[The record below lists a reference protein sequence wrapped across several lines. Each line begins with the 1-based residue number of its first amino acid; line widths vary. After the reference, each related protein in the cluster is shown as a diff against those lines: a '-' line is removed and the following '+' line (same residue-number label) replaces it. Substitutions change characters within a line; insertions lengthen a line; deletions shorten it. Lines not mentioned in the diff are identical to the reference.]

1 MAVPVLLD
9 CDPGHD
15 DAIAIMLT
23 AGDPAIDLHQV
34 TGRQPNAQVAVDLDT
49 GRFWDLVV
57 AAIAALG

>member
-15 DAIAIMLT
+15 DAIAIMLA
-23 AGDPAIDLHQV
+23 AGGWRPGDRPARHHHGGGKPDA
-34 TGRQPNAQVAVDLDT
+34 AQDH
-49 GRFWDLVV
+49 LVV

>member
-15 DAIAIMLT
+15 DAIAIML
-23 AGDPAIDLHQV
+23 AAADPA
-34 TGRQPNAQVAVDLDT
+34 NAQVAVDLDT
-49 GRFWDLVV
+49 GRCWDLVV

>member
-15 DAIAIMLT
+15 DAIAIMLA

-34 TGRQPNAQVAVDLDT
+34 TGRRPNAQVAVDLDT

-57 AAIAALG
+57 AAVAALG